1 MSSDTYNPSSVLKL
15 AFEELE
21 RARFVKTA
29 KNEIATRVSGQ
40 GGVGLLEGVQ
50 YDDLHVTYPTSTTEE
65 YAFYLGGVLQRTI
78 QQFHLG
84 S

>member
-1 MSSDTYNPSSVLKL
+1 MSSDTYNTSSVLKL

-29 KNEIATRVSGQ
+29 KQEIAVRSFTS

-50 YDDLHVTYPTSTTEE
+50 SITFGMLTLNSTIELEGDLWL
-65 YAFYLGGVLQRTI
+65 A
-78 QQFHLG
+78 
-84 S
+84 